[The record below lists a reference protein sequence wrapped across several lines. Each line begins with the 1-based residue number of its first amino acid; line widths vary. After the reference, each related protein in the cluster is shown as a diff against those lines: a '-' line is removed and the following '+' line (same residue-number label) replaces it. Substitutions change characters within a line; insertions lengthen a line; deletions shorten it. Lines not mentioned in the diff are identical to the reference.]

1 MYRNLLLLWVLIPF
15 GSAWSQCQ
23 GPLVPFYDGE
33 TIRMEV
39 YYHWGPLWLRAARV
53 ELKTR
58 ERSQEGVRTWEF
70 LATGHTLPSYDWFF
84 KVRDTF
90 KASVRQKDFRPL
102 TALRKTSEGG
112 AETFNLY
119 QFDPQRGQIFIS
131 SQNHKRPFKKE
142 KHTFKGCLFDL
153 LSGAYFARTFDYS
166 HQAPG
171 LKIPLNVAVDDKIY
185 EVYFEF
191 EGYEKTSLR
200 DGTTRRLYRFS
211 APTLEGTVFRG
222 NERIVVWVTDDG
234 RNLPLKVEAKILV
247 GSVQAFWVP

>member
-1 MYRNLLLLWVLIPF
+1 MYRNLLLLIVLFPLE
-15 GSAWSQCQ
+15 SAMGQCQ

-53 ELKTR
+53 ELKTQ
-58 ERSQEGVRTWEF
+58 ERSQDGINTWEF
-70 LATGHTLPSYDWFF
+70 LATGHTLPTYNWFF

-90 KASVRQKDFRPL
+90 RATVRQKNFQPL
-102 TALRKTSEGG
+102 EALRKTSEGG
-112 AETFNLY
+112 VETFNLY
-119 QFDPQRGQIFIS
+119 QFDPQHRQIVIS
-131 SQNHKRPFKKE
+131 SQTSKRPFKKE
-142 KHTFKGCLFDL
+142 KHSYKGCLFDL

-166 HQAPG
+166 RHKPG
-171 LKIPLNVAVDDKIY
+171 DRIPLSVAVDNEIFA
-185 EVYFEF
+185 VYFVF
-191 EGYEKTSLR
+191 EGYENTPLR
-200 DGTTRRLYRFS
+200 DGTIRRLYRFS

-222 NERIVVWVTDDG
+222 NEKIVVWVTDDG